1 MDNNEPTKKVPT
13 NQEINDAIF
22 SLENSRTI
30 LNISPALF
38 DKLNFQAEFHKISV
52 EEHCEKVLRQS
63 LELGVGSAMISSPSQ
78 MSGQEDLKKIT
89 GPTFSV
95 TRVGWWER
103 K

>member
-1 MDNNEPTKKVPT
+1 MDNNEPTKKEPT

-22 SLENSRTI
+22 NLENSRII

-52 EEHCEKVLRQS
+52 EEHCENVLRQS
-63 LELGVGSAMISSPSQ
+63 LERGVGSAMISAPSQ

-95 TRVGWWER
+95 TRVG
-103 K
+103 

>member
-1 MDNNEPTKKVPT
+1 
-13 NQEINDAIF
+13 
-22 SLENSRTI
+22 
-30 LNISPALF
+30 
-38 DKLNFQAEFHKISV
+38 
-52 EEHCEKVLRQS
+52 
-63 LELGVGSAMISSPSQ
+63 MISAPSQ

>member
-1 MDNNEPTKKVPT
+1 MDNEQQQIEEK
-13 NQEINDAIF
+13 IF
-22 SLENSRTI
+22 SLENSRII
-30 LNISPALF
+30 LNVAPALF
-38 DKLNFQAEFHKISV
+38 DRLHSQAEFHNLSV
-52 EEHCEKVLRQS
+52 EEHCEQVLRNS
-63 LELGVGSAMISSPSQ
+63 LEKGVGAAMISSPSQ